1 MVVDWGVSLSE
12 LDGVDAECEGAFEEE
27 SSSSCCLLSLFLS
40 RRFLDF
46 DDCTRFPLLSDSPA
60 TDTCKFERKI
70 ATQLRSVSFNL
81 KTNNVQIP
89 NKITYSE
96 RYTFLLS

>member
-1 MVVDWGVSLSE
+1 MWLRGRDNRRLSIDLYLLFVEFEGVVVDWGVSLSE

-70 ATQLRSVSFNL
+70 ATQLISV
-81 KTNNVQIP
+81 
-89 NKITYSE
+89 
-96 RYTFLLS
+96 